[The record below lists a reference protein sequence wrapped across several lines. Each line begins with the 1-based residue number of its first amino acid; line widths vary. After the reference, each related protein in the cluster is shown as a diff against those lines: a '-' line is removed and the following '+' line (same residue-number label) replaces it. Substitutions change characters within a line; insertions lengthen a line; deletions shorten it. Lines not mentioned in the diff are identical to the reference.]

1 MPTAPSPRGARP
13 RQDIRPRVL
22 AALTPEPSTAS
33 EIAER
38 AGLPGRDR
46 AMHATRARLRPK
58 ADGLAVSETRRDR
71 TRWRSAAAVPASARF
86 EHDPAT

>member
-1 MPTAPSPRGARP
+1 
-13 RQDIRPRVL
+13 
-22 AALTPEPSTAS
+22 
-33 EIAER
+33 
-38 AGLPGRDR
+38 
-46 AMHATRARLRPK
+46 MHATRARLRPK